1 MGIVGASLV
10 NSLGTVVPVA
20 SQQRAGVYPRVH
32 DTVVFDEVPR
42 YPIDLARMSYG
53 LLIAKID
60 GIVYR
65 LPDAKPNLPI
75 LDI

>member
-1 MGIVGASLV
+1 VSLV
-10 NSLGTVVPVA
+10 ISFGTVFPVA
-20 SQQRAGVYPRVH
+20 SQQPAEVHPRVH

-42 YPIDLARMSYG
+42 YPTDLARMSYG
-53 LLIAKID
+53 LLIATID

-75 LDI
+75 LDIR